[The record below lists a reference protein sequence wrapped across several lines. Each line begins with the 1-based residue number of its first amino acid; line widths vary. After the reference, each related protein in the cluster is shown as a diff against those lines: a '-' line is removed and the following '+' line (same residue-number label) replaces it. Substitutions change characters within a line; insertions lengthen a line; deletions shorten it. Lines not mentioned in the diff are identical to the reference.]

1 MILVIKKIN
10 SKLITPIIMMV
21 ITGALLIASTLA
33 WFSHNTQSGVTGLK
47 VSVTD
52 ERITLGDTLTVTRAL
67 STRVTTQIYKCEG
80 SDNYYY
86 LFEDGAYA
94 TDGDGNKI
102 PFYISGLLPGE
113 TVDVSFTYTC
123 TDSLIGRGISAR
135 LTDISSDTFTEID
148 YPDIKHSVLGVY
160 KYSAMEDGTF
170 GEETWLVD
178 YVSGTADDIP
188 ESVMLFENSVWSKV
202 SETPEDNYVSASFR
216 FDFDLEQYYT
226 LRTATN
232 QLSEKSFVI
241 GELRIEVT
249 D

>member
-1 MILVIKKIN
+1 MAFFIRKIN
-10 SKLITPIIMMV
+10 KKLISPIIMM
-21 ITGALLIASTLA
+21 IIIGALLVASTLA
-33 WFSHNTQSGVTGLK
+33 WLSHNTAAGVTGMK

-52 ERITLGDTLTVTRAL
+52 ERITLGDTLTVTRSL
-67 STRVTTQIYKCEG
+67 SARVTTQIYKCEG
-80 SDNYYY
+80 DDNYYY
-86 LFEDGAYA
+86 LFEDGAFA
-94 TDGDGNKI
+94 TDGEGNRI

-113 TVDVSFTYTC
+113 TVDVTFTYTC
-123 TDSLIGRGISAR
+123 TDSLIGKGISAR

-148 YPDIKHSVLGVY
+148 HPDVEHSVLGVY
-160 KYSAMEDGTF
+160 KYAAMKDGVF
-170 GEETWLVD
+170 GEGEWLVD

-188 ESVMLFENSVWSKV
+188 GSVSLFENSVWAKV

-249 D
+249 E